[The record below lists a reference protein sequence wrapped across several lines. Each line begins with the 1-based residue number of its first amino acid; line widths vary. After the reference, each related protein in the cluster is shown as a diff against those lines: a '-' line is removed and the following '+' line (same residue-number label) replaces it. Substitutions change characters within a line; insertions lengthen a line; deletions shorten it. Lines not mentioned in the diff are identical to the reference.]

1 MNATKRFS
9 DLWKDLKQSE
19 EATIKE
25 AVEILKRMRTQPGC
39 GIAVVHAIQDYFLGP
54 AENKSIVSINYRK
67 RLRFLYAVDRLIQN
81 NPDFD
86 NVFRRIKKET
96 SERKIG
102 FKTNDMERR
111 MAFIWATIEQRNR
124 D

>member
-1 MNATKRFS
+1 MNATKHFS
-9 DLWKDLKQSE
+9 DLWEDLKKSD

-25 AVEILKRMRTQPGC
+25 AVEILKRMRTQPQY

-54 AENKSIVSINYRK
+54 AENKSIFSINYRK
-67 RLRFLYAVDRLIQN
+67 RLRFLYALDRLIQN

-111 MAFIWATIEQRNR
+111 MAFVWVKINQNVRG
-124 D
+124 